1 MASHDP
7 WDALFGAGEL
17 GEPGAPTATAPP
29 AGSPDPWDD
38 LFGAPAYA
46 PPPAAPEEPRMS
58 IGARI
63 SAPFRA
69 GWEGLRRG
77 SVATVP
83 ELAGNV
89 LEQFGAEE
97 LGGRIE
103 AGAERRGSRLA
114 EQWES
119 PRFRDAPVSWLAENL
134 GQALPTTVPSIAGAA
149 VGSFLGPAG
158 TVAGAAIPAYLMGVG
173 DIRGELED
181 AGMEEGAGMSALT
194 LGGAVPYAAAD
205 ILMPARV
212 GSALASGG
220 AKRGF
225 GAMFRAAMRGGA
237 EETFAEGTQSLVSQG
252 AAAVGTGQP
261 IDVGRIGEE
270 AVRGGAAGVFFGG
283 GGQAAASVLPARD
296 TSLETADPSAAP
308 PAPQR
313 DEDPWDS
320 LPDTPAVPEAVQDDV
335 VAPEAAPAETIPS
348 LGETTAPVPETTV
361 PTRETDAVIPE
372 TTEAPTWAR
381 ESIVDEDPDQAPAPP
396 ERRQRS
402 IFPGDD
408 RKVETEYTVVE
419 ADRLKASHT
428 ANYAQRAPEEFPA
441 EIQGRA
447 YHGQRGRQ
455 AREHTEQIVSGF
467 DPDRAL
473 DRTSSAAEGPPIV
486 TPSGVAVAGS
496 GRIIAQQRLYES
508 ASERGTELKGALHD
522 RAADFGIDPAQ
533 VAGMERPVLVRRI
546 VDPEVDVTNVEQ
558 LRELNASS
566 DQPIG
571 KTKDPLSEAQGKAVQ
586 FREARGALDH
596 FAATADPDATIR
608 SYLGTGSG
616 RDFLG
621 ELVDDGVISKGERA
635 RFADA
640 TTGVATE
647 EGRQFIERMFYVA
660 AIGDPDVISRAP
672 PSVLRKLDTSLPA
685 IIRADRIGGGWEIG
699 PLVRESLDLLA
710 GARAGDMTLD
720 DRVAQRDFTRP
731 APDEHVVEMARFLE
745 SGKADVRDAFRTYAN
760 QAEAFTRG
768 TASDDLFGFEPAG
781 PEESQ
786 SIFGKAALAPRGDPR
801 TALRQMLSL
810 PGEPSQGS
818 AAEPERIFGRREER
832 ERQEWERLGEGMSEE
847 EAAER
852 ERSLPFIQEA
862 RADQKIRFSEEELAA
877 AAADPDRTDH
887 DFREIKAA
895 RRRAAKAPSK
905 TDLIDTPERDRLR
918 DRVRAEVYNLR
929 IENRQ
934 QGRRAFVLL
943 GPPGSGKS
951 TAVANRLIEEYGA
964 LEADSDLVKERLPEF
979 EGGLNANG
987 VHKESAWIASEIIAR
1002 AIAKGDNMVIPR
1014 VGSSGGSVRKLLDQ
1028 LEAAGYVTDL
1038 YLVDLSP
1045 TLSTGRVVTRF
1056 FRGGRFVDP
1065 LYVRGTVK
1073 ENPRAAYQELKSHPG
1088 VSRFTWLDQDVEMG
1102 QPPRLVEE
1110 GSNAKADVPAGGL
1123 VDAGASEGRGVPD
1136 RGRDARSRQGDRGD
1150 LRRDV
1155 PGRARPGEGRSRPGG
1170 EGEGG
1175 TAVGPSAV
1183 HPLAPTAEVSEQLR
1197 SAGTFAEGTSM
1208 EAPKATAIVRDLQK
1222 VLHEQLEGLKVAEGK
1237 LQKRGI
1243 FRRALAQVDP
1253 RAQVVRAVSLSDVAS
1268 IGHEYGHLMQKLL
1281 LGASEAGG
1289 IDNATLARL
1298 PGAVRGELQD
1308 LAQGISNE
1316 SLTEGWAEFW
1326 RIYLDN
1332 PDTLGAEAPNVLGH
1346 VEGLLETH
1354 PAVRNAWADA
1364 REQWKLHRDASPQ
1377 ARVRSHI
1384 SVGEGDPDAL
1394 SITGKWMRFRTNVLD
1409 DFEAIRKVVA
1419 HVRERTGDELTIE
1432 EDVETLAR
1440 LSRGASGIADMF
1452 IGEKQG
1458 DRFIG
1463 GQVDFGTLER
1473 RRKSLTEI
1481 LDPVEDQLDDFRDYM
1496 VARRAQELH
1505 GRDLLTGIRDE
1516 DVKWTIR
1523 HLEDR
1528 YGESFKPAFD
1538 ELQEYNKAL
1547 LRFLVDSG
1555 VISEETFDQIVE
1567 VNQNH
1572 VPFYRVREGG
1582 GGALGAGSGFGTLWS
1597 PVKRFKGSGR
1607 DIIDPLESILKNT
1620 YNYVQVAQN
1629 QRVSTA
1635 LASLA
1640 EKPGVGDLFEQLL
1653 TPMKRQQFT
1662 VGEIEKDLKESVP
1675 GYEQLLEKLEEAG
1688 IDPSS
1693 ELFAVFRPGDYHGKE
1708 NTISVLEEGKRKWFE
1723 VDPEL
1728 YKALEGL
1735 NTEHRDAWVRAMSAP
1750 ARWLRAGATL
1760 NPAFMIRNFMR
1771 DQRMAFV
1778 QSEHGYRPVW
1788 DFALGVFEA
1797 VKKGETY
1804 EQFMVSGAH
1813 RGTMLGLDRDSQQR
1827 NLQKLLKSDG
1837 VPNVLKN
1844 PLDILRALSEL
1855 SETGTRMGEFMRAR
1869 EKLGESGEALQKAG
1883 AAARE
1888 VSVDFARHG
1897 AKTTA
1902 LRGMAAF
1909 WNARMQGYDRLGRA
1923 VKKSPVKFMATT
1935 FASVTLPSMLLYFVN
1950 RDDPEFWEIPQWRR
1964 DLFDMVK
1971 VNDTWLSIPKPFE
1984 LGLVFGTLPVR
1995 VLSAI
2000 ESTPGGSEELQR
2012 FFEDTLS
2019 KELTSI
2025 GPAPTAVMPLIENLT
2040 NWSFFLQRPIVPRS
2054 EENVRDREQGNEL
2067 TSEIAKLMARWS
2079 PGPEG
2084 ISPRS
2089 IDNLLYSWTGGL
2101 GRLASR
2107 GVDLGVDVATGKPPG
2122 PTRQAAD
2129 YPGIRGVTIRTPG
2142 LSSESVE
2149 RLYRE
2154 LAKAR
2159 TARAT
2164 LRHFEREGRT
2174 EDFERE
2180 ARDPEQAELRA
2191 QATPRVRCPEALLER
2206 RRRSYGR
2213 CDPTAALELEVVHSR
2228 EVERVL
2234 HGDEERAPGEAQGE
2248 YPSPAREPGVDE
2260 PQGFGPGP
2268 EGPGLERKPELPG
2281 QGAGDLVLASD
2292 PEPGNHRAE
2301 PLSGFAL
2308 RRERPLEVA
2317 GPECPLL
2324 DEERAQH
2331 ARFRVGGVGEGGPG
2345 GHAGR

>member
-1 MASHDP
+1 M
-7 WDALFGAGEL
+7 
-17 GEPGAPTATAPP
+17 
-29 AGSPDPWDD
+29 
-38 LFGAPAYA
+38 
-46 PPPAAPEEPRMS
+46 PEEAAQNLP
-58 IGARI
+58 
-63 SAPFRA
+63 P
-69 GWEGLRRG
+69 
-77 SVATVP
+77 VT
-83 ELAGNV
+83 
-89 LEQFGAEE
+89 
-97 LGGRIE
+97 
-103 AGAERRGSRLA
+103 
-114 EQWES
+114 ES
-119 PRFRDAPVSWLAENL
+119 E
-134 GQALPTTVPSIAGAA
+134 TET
-149 VGSFLGPAG
+149 GPA
-158 TVAGAAIPAYLMGVG
+158 V
-173 DIRGELED
+173 
-181 AGMEEGAGMSALT
+181 S
-194 LGGAVPYAAAD
+194 
-205 ILMPARV
+205 
-212 GSALASGG
+212 
-220 AKRGF
+220 
-225 GAMFRAAMRGGA
+225 
-237 EETFAEGTQSLVSQG
+237 ET
-252 AAAVGTGQP
+252 
-261 IDVGRIGEE
+261 
-270 AVRGGAAGVFFGG
+270 
-283 GGQAAASVLPARD
+283 
-296 TSLETADPSAAP
+296 
-308 PAPQR
+308 
-313 DEDPWDS
+313 
-320 LPDTPAVPEAVQDDV
+320 
-335 VAPEAAPAETIPS
+335 
-348 LGETTAPVPETTV
+348 
-361 PTRETDAVIPE
+361 
-372 TTEAPTWAR
+372 PTWAR

-486 TPSGVAVAGS
+486 TPSGVAVAGN

-508 ASERGTELKGALHD
+508 APERGTELKGALQE
-522 RAADFGIDPAQ
+522 RAADFGLDPAQ

-571 KTKDPLSEAQGKAVQ
+571 KTKDPLSEAQGKAAQ

-647 EGRQFIERMFYVA
+647 EGRQLIERMFYVA

-672 PSVLRKLDTSLPA
+672 PAVLRKLDTSLPA

-710 GARAGDMTLD
+710 GARAGDMNLD
-720 DRVAQRDFTRP
+720 DLVAQRDFTRP

-745 SGKADVRDAFRTYAN
+745 SGKANVRDAFRAYAN

-832 ERQEWERLGEGMSEE
+832 ERQEWERLGEGLSEE
-847 EAAER
+847 DAATR
-852 ERSLPFIQEA
+852 ERMFPFIAKA
-862 RADQKIRFSEEELAA
+862 RENQKLQFSEEELAA
-877 AAADPDRTDH
+877 AAGREQRSPY
-887 DFREIKAA
+887 DFLETRAA
-895 RRRAAKAPSK
+895 RERAANAPQD
-905 TDLIDTPERDRLR
+905 TYLIDTPERLTLR
-918 DRVRAEVYNLR
+918 RKIADLLYNTR
-929 IENRQ
+929 IAARKREK
-934 QGRRAFVLL
+934 RAFVVI
-943 GPPGSGKS
+943 GPAGAGKTRVVSG
-951 TAVANRLIEEYGA
+951 RLIDEHGA
-964 LEADSDLVKERLPEF
+964 LEIDADLAKPHLPEY
-979 EGGLNANG
+979 EGGINAKG
-987 VHKESAWIASEIIAR
+987 VHVESSLIAEERVMSQAL
-1002 AIAKGDNMVIPR
+1002 AAGDNIVLSKIGKNTASMKPI
-1014 VGSSGGSVRKLLDQ
+1014 LDQ
-1028 LEAAGYVTDL
+1028 LREAGYVTDL
-1038 YLVDLSP
+1038 YLVDLDP
-1045 TLSTGRVVTRF
+1045 MLAAGRALTRF
-1056 FRGGRFVDP
+1056 YEGGRFVDP
-1065 LYVRGTVK
+1065 VYGIEDVGRKPQQTFVD
-1073 ENPRAAYQELKSHPG
+1073 LKSDPA
-1088 VSRFTWLDQDVEMG
+1088 VSRFTWFDNDVERG

-1110 GSNAKADVPAGGL
+1110 GKNGQARSDGLLFREGPQAGGL
-1123 VDAGASEGRGVPD
+1123 REGRDPGPGGYGR
-1136 RGRDARSRQGDRGD
+1136 RGRGAREEGG
-1150 LRRDV
+1150 
-1155 PGRARPGEGRSRPGG
+1155 PGRRG

-1222 VLHEQLEGLKVAEGK
+1222 VLHVQLEGLKVSEGK

-1332 PDTLGAEAPNVLGH
+1332 PDTLGTEAPNVLNH

-1354 PAVRNAWADA
+1354 PAVRNAWTDA

-1394 SITGKWMRFRTNVLD
+1394 SIDGKWMRFRTNVLD

-1419 HVRERTGDELTIE
+1419 HVRERTGDELTIA

-1481 LDPVEDQLDDFRDYM
+1481 LDPVEDQLDDFRDYI

-1675 GYEQLLEKLEEAG
+1675 GYEQLLEKLEKAG
-1688 IDPSS
+1688 VDPSS

-1735 NTEHRDAWVRAMSAP
+1735 NTEQRDAWVRAMSAP

-1760 NPAFMIRNFMR
+1760 NPAFMIRNFIR

-1869 EKLGESGEALQKAG
+1869 EKLGESGEALQKSG

-1935 FASVTLPSMLLYFVN
+1935 FGAVTLPSMLLYFVN
-1950 RDDPEFWEIPQWRR
+1950 RDEPEFWEIPQWRR

-1984 LGLVFGTLPVR
+1984 LGLLFGTLPVR

-2000 ESTPGGSEELQR
+2000 ENTPGGSEELRR

-2054 EENVRDREQGNEL
+2054 EENVRDREQGNER
-2067 TSEIAKLMARWS
+2067 TSEIAKLLARWS